1 MCHNKDEQLR
11 YYLNFLIKNQR
22 SFALVKIGK
31 QSFEQ
36 TKVSVKFVKDKYFLI
51 FEDPKIIHILDEKKE
66 FEVNFNHFELLEFS
80 SGLSTAYGGN
90 HIEIEWK

>member
-1 MCHNKDEQLR
+1 MCQTKDEQLR
-11 YYLNFLIKNQR
+11 NYLNFLIKNKKT
-22 SFALVKIGK
+22 FALMKIGK

-36 TKVSVKFVKDKYFLI
+36 TKISVKFENDKYFLI
-51 FEDPKIIHILDEKKE
+51 FEDPKIIHFLDEQKV
-66 FEVNFNHFELLEFS
+66 FEVNFNHFELIEFS